1 MIFNFLRVKN
11 SDSSTFL
18 IRVVTEIDKRAF
30 KELPEHMKDLYSSAV
45 ENIDFDDSSK
55 EKIITYFV
63 NTVIIFLRRL
73 SIRIY

>member
-30 KELPEHMKDLYSSAV
+30 KELPEHMKDLYSNAV
-45 ENIDFDDSSK
+45 ENTDFDDSSK
-55 EKIITYFV
+55 EKNY
-63 NTVIIFLRRL
+63 NLLCKYSNNFLKTT
-73 SIRIY
+73 